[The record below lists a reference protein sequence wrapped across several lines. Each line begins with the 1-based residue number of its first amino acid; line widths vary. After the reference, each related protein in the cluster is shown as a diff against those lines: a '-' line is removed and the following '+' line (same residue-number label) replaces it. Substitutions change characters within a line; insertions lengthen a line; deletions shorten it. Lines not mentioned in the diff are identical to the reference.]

1 MIGAE
6 VVRRDRCESSSI
18 GFSNAGTRVQQ
29 IAEWWLVDFLE
40 KSKAVK
46 RMSRK
51 TQPDIVVRRAT
62 SEDSL
67 VCGQICFDAFSALNT
82 AHGFP
87 CDFPGPEA
95 STGLLSMM
103 FSSPGL
109 YCVVAEADGRILGS
123 NCLDERSVI
132 CGVGPIT
139 IDPGTQNVGIGR
151 RLMQAV
157 MDRANERSAAGV
169 RLVQAAFHNR
179 SLSLYTSLGFDIRE
193 PLSCMQ
199 GRTLERSVAGCVVR
213 PAKREDADAC
223 NALSRR
229 VHGFDRGVDLVQ
241 AIEQGTARVVERGD
255 RVTGYTTH
263 LAFSGHST
271 AETNAD
277 LQALIASA
285 ESFAGPGILVPSRN
299 SVLLRWCLANGL
311 RVVQPMT
318 LMSVGLYNDPAGAW
332 LPSVLF

>member
-1 MIGAE
+1 
-6 VVRRDRCESSSI
+6 
-18 GFSNAGTRVQQ
+18 
-29 IAEWWLVDFLE
+29 
-40 KSKAVK
+40 
-46 RMSRK
+46 MSRK
-51 TQPDIVVRRAT
+51 ERLDIVVRNAT
-62 SEDSL
+62 PEDSRA
-67 VCGQICFDAFSALNT
+67 CGQICFDAFSTLN
-82 AHGFP
+82 ADHGFP

-95 STGLLSMM
+95 STGLLSLM

-109 YCVVAEADGRILGS
+109 HCVVAEVDGRIMGS

-139 IDPGTQNVGIGR
+139 IDPGAQNVGVGR
-151 RLMQAV
+151 KLMQAV
-157 MDRANERSAAGV
+157 MDRANERGAPGV

-213 PAKREDADAC
+213 PAKSEDAEVC

-229 VHGFDRGVDLVQ
+229 VHGFDRGVDLAQ
-241 AIEQGTARVVERGD
+241 AIEQGTARVVERGG

-285 ESFAGPGILVPSRN
+285 EFFAGPGILVPSRN

>member
-1 MIGAE
+1 
-6 VVRRDRCESSSI
+6 
-18 GFSNAGTRVQQ
+18 
-29 IAEWWLVDFLE
+29 
-40 KSKAVK
+40 
-46 RMSRK
+46 MSRK
-51 TQPDIVVRRAT
+51 TQPDIVVRSAT

-67 VCGQICFDAFSALNT
+67 VCGQICFDAFSTLNA

-87 CDFPGPEA
+87 CDFPGPDA

-109 YCVVAEADGRILGS
+109 YCVVAEVGGRIMGS

-139 IDPGTQNVGIGR
+139 IDPRAQNVGVGR
-151 RLMQAV
+151 KLMQVV
-157 MDRANERSAAGV
+157 MDRANERGAAGV

-193 PLSCMQ
+193 PLSCLQ
-199 GRTLERSVAGCVVR
+199 GRTVERNIPGCVVR
-213 PAKREDADAC
+213 PAKPQDADAC
-223 NALSRR
+223 NTLARR
-229 VHGFDRGVDLVQ
+229 VHGFDRGVDLAQ

-263 LAFSGHST
+263 LAFFGHST